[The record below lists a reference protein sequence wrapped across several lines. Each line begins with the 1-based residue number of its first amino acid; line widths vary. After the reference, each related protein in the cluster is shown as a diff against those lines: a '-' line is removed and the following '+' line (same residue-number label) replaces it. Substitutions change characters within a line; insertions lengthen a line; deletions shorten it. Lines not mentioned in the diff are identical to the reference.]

1 MQSRVLE
8 NPKINVIWNSEVVE
22 LIGTKETGLTAVT
35 LQAKDGTRTN
45 FPTNGL
51 FYAIGHKPNTDLFKG
66 VLDMNDVGYLKVA
79 SPSSKTNVEGV
90 FAAGDVCDPHYR
102 QAISSAGAGCI
113 AAMDAE
119 HFLSSQVATVV

>member
-1 MQSRVLE
+1 
-8 NPKINVIWNSEVVE
+8 
-22 LIGTKETGLTAVT
+22 AVT

-51 FYAIGHKPNTDLFKG
+51 FYAIGHKHNTDLFKG

>member
-79 SPSSKTNVEGV
+79 SPSSKTNVEC
-90 FAAGDVCDPHYR
+90 VCGWR
-102 QAISSAGAGCI
+102 CVRSSLPPS
-113 AAMDAE
+113 
-119 HFLSSQVATVV
+119 H